1 MKKILLLFL
10 FVSFF
15 GFSQIEIETTNINS
29 KNKEVSISVIEEIPL
44 FKECEKYEKEKHIEC
59 FNEMIQNHIK
69 SNFNYP
75 ILAAK
80 YGIQGTV
87 LIQFIIGKEGKI
99 TSITSKGHQL
109 LTDEAE
115 RIIGLIPQLKP
126 GKQRGKPVNVRY
138 GLPITFKLQ

>member
-44 FKECEKYEKEKHIEC
+44 FKECEKYEKEKQMNC
-59 FNEMIQNHIK
+59 FNDMIQNHIK
-69 SNFNYP
+69 KNFSYP
-75 ILAAK
+75 VLATK
-80 YGIQGTV
+80 FGIQGTV
-87 LIQFIIGKEGKI
+87 HISFIINKEGKI
-99 TSITSKGHQL
+99 TDIKTNGHQL

-115 RIIGLIPQLKP
+115 RIISLLPQFKP
-126 GKQRGKPVNVRY
+126 GLQRGKPVNVRY

>member
-1 MKKILLLFL
+1 MKKFLLLFL
-10 FVSFF
+10 LISTF
-15 GFSQIEIETTNINS
+15 GFSQTKIETSNLNS
-29 KNKEVSISVIEEIPL
+29 EDDEMKISAIEEIPL
-44 FKECEKYEKEKHIEC
+44 FKECESLEKEKHIEC
-59 FNEMIQNHIK
+59 FNGMIQNHIK

-87 LIQFIIGKEGKI
+87 LIQFIIDKEGKI
-99 TSITSKGHQL
+99 TTITSKGHQL

-115 RIIGLIPQLKP
+115 RIIRLIPQLKP
-126 GKQRGKPVNVRY
+126 GKQRGKTVKVKY

>member
-1 MKKILLLFL
+1 MKKIVLLIL
-10 FVSFF
+10 FVSNF
-15 GFSQIEIETTNINS
+15 GFSQIEIETTDINS
-29 KNKEVSISVIEEIPL
+29 ENKEVSISVIEDIPL
-44 FKECEKYEKEKHIEC
+44 FKECEKFEKEKHMEC

-80 YGIQGTV
+80 FGIQGTV
-87 LIQFIIGKEGKI
+87 NIKFIIDKEGKI
-99 TSITSKGHQL
+99 TNIISKGHQL

-115 RIIGLIPQLKP
+115 RIIRLLPQLKP
-126 GKQRGKPVNVRY
+126 GKQRGKTVKVMY